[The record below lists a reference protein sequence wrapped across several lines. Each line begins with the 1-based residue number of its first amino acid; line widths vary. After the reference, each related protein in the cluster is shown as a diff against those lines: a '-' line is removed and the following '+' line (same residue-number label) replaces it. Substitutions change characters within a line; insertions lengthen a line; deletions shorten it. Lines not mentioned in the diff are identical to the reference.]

1 MFLNHFLG
9 GLGGG
14 GVGCCILIDAWEI
27 SLKLISN
34 YGRITIYYSVF
45 ILIDSSINKISLSE
59 NLNKSIL
66 LLYMRFIK

>member
-1 MFLNHFLG
+1 MFLNHFG
-9 GLGGG
+9 GWGG

-34 YGRITIYYSVF
+34 YGKITIYYSVF
-45 ILIDSSINKISLSE
+45 ILIDRSINKISLSE

>member
-9 GLGGG
+9 GLGG

>member
-1 MFLNHFLG
+1 MVLNHFFG
-9 GLGGG
+9 GLGG
-14 GVGCCILIDAWEI
+14 GCCILIDAWEI